1 MLDKAINPIW
11 VKIISDDDSLV
22 PKYQTHGSVGCD
34 LKSADN
40 FIIPSG
46 SRIVI
51 GTGIKI
57 ELPSGFGAYICPRSG
72 LAAKHGITV
81 LNAPG
86 CIDNDFTGEVKVILF
101 NSSKEDFII
110 KKGDRVAQLVFFPIF
125 QAIFQKATTITTTDR
140 GAAGLGSTGI

>member
-11 VKIISDDDSLV
+11 VKIISDDDSLI
-22 PKYQTHGSVGCD
+22 PKYQTRGSVGCD
-34 LKSADN
+34 LKSVDN
-40 FIIPSG
+40 FIIPPG

-101 NSSKEDFII
+101 NSSNEDFII

-125 QAIFQKATTITTTDR
+125 QAIFQKTTTIAMTNR
-140 GAAGLGSTGI
+140 GVNGLGSTGV